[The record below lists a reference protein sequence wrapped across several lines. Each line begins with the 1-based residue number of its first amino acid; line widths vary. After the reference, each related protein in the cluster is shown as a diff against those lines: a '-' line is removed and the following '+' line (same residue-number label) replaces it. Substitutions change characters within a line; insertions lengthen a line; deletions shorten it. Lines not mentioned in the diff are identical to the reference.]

1 MFCDQYIM
9 LVAFVFIC
17 IVVAAVVGVTY
28 AIFFD
33 WYEKKRNR
41 ETERWQ
47 EERLAHSS
55 PFSKK

>member
-1 MFCDQYIM
+1 M

-47 EERLAHSS
+47 KERLAHSS
-55 PFSKK
+55 PFDKK

>member
-55 PFSKK
+55 PFSTK

>member
-1 MFCDQYIM
+1 M